1 MALGRKANIIVIGGT
16 QRAVS
21 TLKAL
26 LLRSD
31 VTIPLAIIMP
41 GHDDEKPDADE
52 LVAIAKAH
60 GVQCRVTDRVTE
72 DTIAQCRAA
81 DADAVL
87 GIGIW
92 RSPVPSEFLEVTR
105 HGYLALHGTAVPAYR
120 GWAGI
125 NWQIINGE
133 PELRMRALKFD
144 VGIDSGPLI
153 RRENGELLEYSIDLR
168 NEKHLSEVL
177 DDYLDCHIQAC
188 NEIID
193 LIIDNT
199 LSFTPQE
206 AGEATYACH
215 RGPTDGEIDWTLD
228 TTRVFNLIRAQ
239 SRPYPGAFTFLKG
252 RKVTLWRVRP
262 RFDYKR
268 YVGRIPGK
276 VVTRDEEKG
285 TVVILTGDGGIEV
298 LEASLGDEATV
309 APVSIFNTVR
319 QRCQTLVEAH
329 VSSVAAK

>member
-31 VTIPLAIIMP
+31 VTISLAIIMP
-41 GHDDEKPDADE
+41 GYDDEKLYADE

-60 GVQCRVTDRVTE
+60 GVPFRVTDRVTE
-72 DTIAQCRAA
+72 DTIAQCRLAE
-81 DADAVL
+81 ADAVL

-92 RSPVPSEFLEVTR
+92 RSLVPREFLEVTR
-105 HGYLALHGTAVPAYR
+105 HGFLALHGTAVPAYR

-125 NWQIINGE
+125 SWQIINGE
-133 PELRMRALKFD
+133 PELRMRALKLD

-153 RRENGELLEYSIDLR
+153 CRESGELLEYSIDLR
-168 NEKHLSEVL
+168 NEKHLSEIF

-188 NEIID
+188 NKIID
-193 LIIDNT
+193 LIMDNT

-206 AGEATYACH
+206 AGEATCTCH
-215 RGPTDGEIDWTLD
+215 RGPMDGEIDWTLG
-228 TTRVFNLIRAQ
+228 TRKIFNFIRAQ
-239 SRPYPGAFTFLKG
+239 SRPYLGAFTYFKE

-262 RFDYKR
+262 RFDYEK

-276 VVTRDEEKG
+276 VVTRDKERD

-298 LEASLGDEATV
+298 LEASLGGDAKV

-319 QRCQTLVEAH
+319 QRCQTRVEAY
-329 VSSVAAK
+329 VSSVAAE